1 MKYIVLDTCAILHI
15 IRKNKTGVAC
25 LNWINSLDPQPIQV
39 ISVVTKAE
47 LLNLAVI
54 AGWQSD
60 KTKFLN
66 DFLKGVVTI
75 DILNSDQKLLECYK
89 LIDCYSKNKLPDL
102 TGNYKG
108 GSHYI
113 MGKNDIWI
121 GATALILNGTL
132 VTTDKDFDHLHQVI
146 LNVKKF

>member
-1 MKYIVLDTCAILHI
+1 MPPHL
-15 IRKNKTGVAC
+15 TGAF
-25 LNWINSLDPQPIQV
+25 SRFRETRAGQPQ
-39 ISVVTKAE
+39 
-47 LLNLAVI
+47 
-54 AGWQSD
+54 
-60 KTKFLN
+60 FLN

-102 TGNYKG
+102 TGNYKS

-121 GATALILNGTL
+121 GATALILNATL
-132 VTTDKDFDHLHQVI
+132 VTTDKDFDHLHQVV